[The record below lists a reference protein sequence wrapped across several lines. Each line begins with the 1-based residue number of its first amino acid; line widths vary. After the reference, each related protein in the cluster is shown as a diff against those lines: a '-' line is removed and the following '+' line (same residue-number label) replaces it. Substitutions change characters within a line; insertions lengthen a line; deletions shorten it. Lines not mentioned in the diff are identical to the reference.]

1 LSPEPED
8 GRRRR
13 GEFLFNPE
21 DEERAMAAVRG
32 ALAASKKIPSKE
44 TIDALEVVDTKDLS
58 EEEKR
63 K

>member
-1 LSPEPED
+1 
-8 GRRRR
+8 
-13 GEFLFNPE
+13 
-21 DEERAMAAVRG
+21 MAAVRG

-44 TIDALEVVDTKDLS
+44 TIDALEVVDTKVLS